1 MKNSNIHRQSRNF
14 KGSWFC
20 KVRRRN
26 MNWRKSALTF
36 TGIATV
42 LMVATSGAAAS
53 SSPRLVL
60 QITVDS
66 LRGDIPTR
74 YYDQLGENGFRYL
87 WEKGTVYTDAH
98 HAHANTETVVG
109 HVTLATG
116 AHPATHGMIANLW
129 FDRTEGRNVYNIEDD
144 RYRLLT
150 SGGGVDKATEI
161 DSTQK
166 AAKTDGRSPA
176 AIMVTTFSDELA
188 IHTAG
193 QSKIFAVSVK
203 DRGAVTMAGHAG
215 KAFWFSKASGEFV
228 TSSYYYDAY
237 PDWVTGWNAKK
248 PAAAYAGKS
257 WELMR
262 DRSSYLFGDADD
274 REWETDLGGYG
285 RTFPHHFGKADS
297 KYFTTLLTISPVGD
311 ELTLAFAKELITNE
325 QLGADDVPD
334 YLGISFSSTDYVGHI
349 FGPSSLESED
359 NLLRLDSS
367 IADLLAFVDKHVGLH
382 NTLIVLSSDHGCPE
396 VPGYLKAFGVE
407 AGFVDPGAWDKEPAF
422 MALKKRF
429 GIDKELIE
437 SYSQPY
443 LYLNH
448 DVIREYGLDLREVE
462 QAITKEIKKFEGV
475 AQAVSS
481 SELRESDLPDT
492 RINRAVLNN
501 FNPNRSGDIY
511 LVFEPHWFINDFDGL
526 QVSSTHGSPWRYD
539 TFVPIAFAG
548 MQISAQHVYRRV
560 LTVDIAPTLTAFFGI
575 KPPSGSIGVPLVEV
589 FDGRQK

>member
-1 MKNSNIHRQSRNF
+1 
-14 KGSWFC
+14 
-20 KVRRRN
+20 
-26 MNWRKSALTF
+26 MNWRKRTLPFA
-36 TGIATV
+36 AVAAV
-42 LMVATSGAAAS
+42 LMVASSGAAAS

-66 LRGDIPTR
+66 MRGDIPTR

-87 WEKGTVYTDAH
+87 WEKGTVYTEAH

-116 AHPATHGMIANLW
+116 AHPAVHGMIANLW
-129 FDRTEGRNVYNIEDD
+129 FDRTEGRKVYNIEDK

-193 QSKIFAVSVK
+193 RSKIFAVSVK

-237 PDWVTGWNAKK
+237 PDWVARWNAKK
-248 PAAAYAGKS
+248 PAAVYSGRS

-262 DRSSYLFGDADD
+262 DRSSYLFGEADD
-274 REWETDLGGYG
+274 RSWETDLAGYG
-285 RTFPHHFGKADS
+285 RIFPHHFGKADG

-311 ELTLAFAKELITNE
+311 ELTLAFAKELITHE

-334 YLGISFSSTDYVGHI
+334 YLGISFSSTDYVGHV

-359 NLLRLDSS
+359 NMLRLDAS
-367 IADLLAFVDKHVGLH
+367 IADLIAFVDKHVGLQ

-396 VPGYLKAFGVE
+396 VPGYLKAFGVN
-407 AGFVDPGAWDKEPAF
+407 AGFVDPGAWDKAPAF
-422 MALKKRF
+422 MALKKQF
-429 GIDKELIE
+429 GIDEQLIE

-462 QAITKEIKKFEGV
+462 QAIAKELKKFEGV

-511 LVFEPHWFINDFDGL
+511 LVFEPHWFIHDFDGL

-548 MQISAQHVYRRV
+548 MQIPAQHVYRRV

-589 FDGRQK
+589 FDGWQK

>member
-1 MKNSNIHRQSRNF
+1 
-14 KGSWFC
+14 
-20 KVRRRN
+20 
-26 MNWRKSALTF
+26 
-36 TGIATV
+36 
-42 LMVATSGAAAS
+42 
-53 SSPRLVL
+53 
-60 QITVDS
+60 
-66 LRGDIPTR
+66 
-74 YYDQLGENGFRYL
+74 
-87 WEKGTVYTDAH
+87 
-98 HAHANTETVVG
+98 
-109 HVTLATG
+109 
-116 AHPATHGMIANLW
+116 
-129 FDRTEGRNVYNIEDD
+129 
-144 RYRLLT
+144 
-150 SGGGVDKATEI
+150 
-161 DSTQK
+161 
-166 AAKTDGRSPA
+166 
-176 AIMVTTFSDELA
+176 
-188 IHTAG
+188 
-193 QSKIFAVSVK
+193 
-203 DRGAVTMAGHAG
+203 MAGHSG

-237 PDWVTGWNAKK
+237 PDWVIRWNAKK
-248 PAAAYAGKS
+248 PAAVYAGRS

-274 REWETDLGGYG
+274 REWETDLAGYG
-285 RTFPHHFGKADS
+285 RTFPHQFGKADG

-359 NLLRLDSS
+359 NMLRLDRS
-367 IADLLAFVDKHVGLH
+367 IANLLAFVDKHVGLQ

-396 VPGYLKAFGVE
+396 VPGYLKAFGVD

-422 MALKKRF
+422 MALKKQF

-448 DVIREYGLDLREVE
+448 DVIREYSLNLREVE
-462 QAITKEIKKFEGV
+462 QAVAKELRKFEGV
-475 AQAVSS
+475 AQAASS
-481 SELRESDLPDT
+481 SELRESDLPNT

-539 TFVPIAFAG
+539 TYVPIVFAG
-548 MQISAQHVYRRV
+548 MQIPARHVQRRV
-560 LTVDIAPTLTAFFGI
+560 HTVDIATTLSTFLGV
-575 KPPSGSIGVPLVEV
+575 KPPSGSIGTPLVEV

>member
-1 MKNSNIHRQSRNF
+1 
-14 KGSWFC
+14 
-20 KVRRRN
+20 
-26 MNWRKSALTF
+26 MNWKKSTWMFA
-36 TGIATV
+36 AVAAV
-42 LMVATSGAAAS
+42 LMTVTPAAAAS
-53 SSPRLVL
+53 GTPRLIL

-74 YYDQLGENGFRYL
+74 YYDRLGKNGFHYF
-87 WEKGTVYTDAH
+87 WEKGTVYADAH

-109 HVTLATG
+109 HTTLATG
-116 AHPATHGMIANLW
+116 AHPAVHGMVANLW
-129 FDRTEGRNVYNIEDD
+129 FDRTEGRTFYNIEDN

-150 SGGGVDKATEI
+150 AGGGVDKDAEI

-166 AAKTDGRSPA
+166 AAKSDGRSPA
-176 AIMVTTFSDELA
+176 AIMVSTFGDELA

-193 QSKIFAVSVK
+193 QAKIFAVSVK

-237 PDWVTGWNAKK
+237 PDWVTQWNAKK
-248 PAAAYAGKS
+248 PAANYAGKS

-262 DRSSYLFGDADD
+262 EPSSYLFGDADD
-274 REWETDLGGYG
+274 RSWETDLAGYG
-285 RTFPHHFGKADS
+285 RTFPHPFGEAGG

-311 ELTLAFAKELITNE
+311 ELTLAFAKELITHE

-359 NLLRLDSS
+359 NMLRLDRSL
-367 IADLLAFVDKHVGLH
+367 ADLLAFVDKHVGLQ

-396 VPGYLKAFGVE
+396 VPGYLNEFGVK
-407 AGFVDPGAWDKEPAF
+407 AGFVDPGSWDREPAF
-422 MALKKRF
+422 MALKKQF
-429 GIDKELIE
+429 GIDKQLIE

-448 DVIREYGLDLREVE
+448 DVIQERGLDLREVE
-462 QAITKEIKKFEGV
+462 QAIAEELKRFEGV

-481 SELRESDLPDT
+481 SELRENDLPDT
-492 RINRAVLNN
+492 QINRAVLNN

-511 LVFEPHWFINDFDGL
+511 LVFEPHWFIADFDGL
-526 QVSSTHGSPWRYD
+526 HVSSTHGSPWRYD

-548 MQISAQHVYRRV
+548 MQIPARHVYRRV
-560 LTVDIAPTLTAFFGI
+560 LTVDIVPTLSAFLGV
-575 KPPSGSIGVPLVEV
+575 KPPSGAAGVPLLEV
-589 FDGRQK
+589 YAGRQN

>member
-1 MKNSNIHRQSRNF
+1 
-14 KGSWFC
+14 
-20 KVRRRN
+20 
-26 MNWRKSALTF
+26 MNWEKSTWMFA
-36 TGIATV
+36 AVAAV
-42 LMVATSGAAAS
+42 LMTVTSAAAAS
-53 SSPRLVL
+53 GTPRLIL

-74 YYDQLGENGFRYL
+74 YYDRLGKNGFHYF
-87 WEKGTVYTDAH
+87 WEKGTVYADAH

-109 HVTLATG
+109 HTTLATG
-116 AHPATHGMIANLW
+116 AHPAVHGMVANLW
-129 FDRTEGRNVYNIEDD
+129 FDRTEGRTFYNIEDN

-150 SGGGVDKATEI
+150 AGGGVDKDAEI

-166 AAKTDGRSPA
+166 AAKSDGRSPA
-176 AIMVTTFSDELA
+176 AIMVSTFGDELA

-193 QSKIFAVSVK
+193 QAKIFAVSVK

-237 PDWVTGWNAKK
+237 PDWVTQWNAKK
-248 PAAAYAGKS
+248 PAANYAGKS

-262 DRSSYLFGDADD
+262 EPSSYLFGDADD
-274 REWETDLGGYG
+274 RSWETDLAGYG
-285 RTFPHHFGKADS
+285 RTFPHPFGEAGG

-311 ELTLAFAKELITNE
+311 ELTLAFAKELITHE

-359 NLLRLDSS
+359 NMLRLDRSL
-367 IADLLAFVDKHVGLH
+367 ADLLAFVDKHVGLQ

-396 VPGYLKAFGVE
+396 VPGYLNEFGVK
-407 AGFVDPGAWDKEPAF
+407 AGFVDPGSWDREPAF
-422 MALKKRF
+422 MALKKQF
-429 GIDKELIE
+429 GIDKQLIE

-448 DVIREYGLDLREVE
+448 DVIQERGLDLREVE
-462 QAITKEIKKFEGV
+462 QAIAEELKRFEGV

-481 SELRESDLPDT
+481 SELRENDLPDT
-492 RINRAVLNN
+492 QINRAVLNN

-511 LVFEPHWFINDFDGL
+511 LVFEPHWFIADFDGL
-526 QVSSTHGSPWRYD
+526 HVSSTHGSPWRYD

-548 MQISAQHVYRRV
+548 MQIPARHVYRRV
-560 LTVDIAPTLTAFFGI
+560 LTVDIVPTLSAFLGV
-575 KPPSGSIGVPLVEV
+575 KPPSGAAGVPLLEV
-589 FDGRQK
+589 YAGRQN